1 MKRIHWSSRNRSVP
15 LDYLPANLAP
25 AVLASRQQYHEKWMK
40 KYIWNIMSL
49 GCFGGSLLTI
59 FRSCPWATV
68 SDDTENE
75 AKLAPPSNFI
85 QVWCYSGY
93 WDSVLQRGNAWG
105 MLYHYPWLAI
115 SICGPAATIDVN
127 QLFISYEVEQN
138 VLWKCK
144 RSWGFTTMVGP
155 GRQEHV

>member
-1 MKRIHWSSRNRSVP
+1 MPTWRSWKMGCKRQKWRPYKAKRLVSMCKSFYAKKDRNGPSS
-15 LDYLPANLAP
+15 ANQGLSTCKPRHAILFAP
-25 AVLASRQQYHEKWMK
+25 
-40 KYIWNIMSL
+40 
-49 GCFGGSLLTI
+49 FGAPTHH
-59 FRSCPWATV
+59 
-68 SDDTENE
+68 E

-85 QVWCYSGY
+85 QVWCYSEC

-105 MLYHYPWLAI
+105 MFYHYPWLAI

-138 VLWKCK
+138 VLWRCK